1 MPQLGPGEVLLK
13 VNVASICGT
22 DVKVLHRTLQGQ
34 PAGEF
39 IMGHEYAGTVAA
51 LGPGVNEFQ
60 IGERVAVEVH
70 KGCDRCENCIKGW
83 YTSCLNYGDL
93 AKGHRAKGLTC
104 DGGFAEY
111 AVNHINTL
119 YRLPDNLTLEQACMV
134 TTAASPLW
142 AIDLMGGYVAGETVL
157 VLGPGPIGLIAVQLC
172 KALGAERVIL
182 SGTRDS
188 RLEIGKQYGADF
200 TINVRKENLADRVRE
215 ITQGKGADSVLEC
228 AGGPTSMQEA
238 LENVKRGGRIGVV
251 AWYTGPV
258 ADGYESRGSE
268 QRPHLRGTR
277 RGWNELRPLAS
288 SHERGQDR
296 GRPDHHSSLHAGSD
310 SRSVPDLRRA
320 DRQCVE
326 GDHPHLRPSLKNP
339 GSSILRR
346 RNRRT
351 VIGAD
356 SGLLTALALGAFA
369 WDHAPR
375 RTLVIGM
382 PVTPQNC
389 LTSASS
395 GAKDLGYFEEEGINV
410 DFAQFESSLQA
421 LRGGVA
427 GGLDILGASS
437 EPVITAISRGAKIR
451 SIFSYAHRLT
461 VVMAAQENI
470 RRPADLRG
478 KNLGIQEV
486 GAFREVMTRAVLH
499 SAGLTPQDVITFPC
513 ERRLIAALT
522 ANMIDRPSCT
532 STKRTWRG
540 QKEASLNSL
549 VRLGRSFQLL
559 LFGMISTS

>member
-1 MPQLGPGEVLLK
+1 MSAVVLHDADDMRVEERSVPELDAGEVLLR

-39 IMGHEYAGTVAA
+39 IMGHEYAGSVAA
-51 LGPGVNEFQ
+51 LGPGVNEFR

-119 YRLPDNLTLEQACMV
+119 YRLPNNLTFEQACMV

-188 RLEIGKQYGADF
+188 RLEIGKQHGADF
-200 TINVRKENLADRVRE
+200 AINVRKENLADRVRE

-258 ADGYESRGSE
+258 QMDMNLAVRSNVRIYAARGE
-268 QRPHLRGTR
+268 G
-277 RGWNELRPLAS
+277 GMNC
-288 SHERGQDR
+288 
-296 GRPDHHSSLHAGSD
+296 GRS
-310 SRSVPDLRRA
+310 
-320 DRQCVE
+320 
-326 GDHPHLRPSLKNP
+326 
-339 GSSILRR
+339 
-346 RNRRT
+346 
-351 VIGAD
+351 
-356 SGLLTALALGAFA
+356 LALMSAGKIAADPIITHHF
-369 WDHAPR
+369 
-375 RTLVIGM
+375 TLDQIH
-382 PVTPQNC
+382 
-389 LTSASS
+389 
-395 GAKDLGYFEEEGINV
+395 E
-410 DFAQFESSLQA
+410 
-421 LRGGVA
+421 
-427 GGLDILGASS
+427 
-437 EPVITAISRGAKIR
+437 
-451 SIFSYAHRLT
+451 
-461 VVMAAQENI
+461 
-470 RRPADLRG
+470 
-478 KNLGIQEV
+478 
-486 GAFREVMTRAVLH
+486 AFRTYVERIDNALKV
-499 SAGLTPQDVITFPC
+499 VIH
-513 ERRLIAALT
+513 
-522 ANMIDRPSCT
+522 M
-532 STKRTWRG
+532 
-540 QKEASLNSL
+540 
-549 VRLGRSFQLL
+549 
-559 LFGMISTS
+559 

>member
-1 MPQLGPGEVLLK
+1 MAIPTAMSAVVLHDADDMQVERRSVPEVGPGEVLLK
-13 VNVASICGT
+13 VEVASICGT

-119 YRLPDNLTLEQACMV
+119 YRLPDNLTFEQACMV

-188 RLEIGKQYGADF
+188 RLEIGKRLGADF
-200 TINVRKENLADRVRE
+200 TINVRKDNLTDRVRE
-215 ITQGKGADSVLEC
+215 ITHGKGADSVLEC

-258 ADGYESRGSE
+258 ELDMNLAVRSNVRIYAARGE
-268 QRPHLRGTR
+268 G
-277 RGWNELRPLAS
+277 GMNC
-288 SHERGQDR
+288 
-296 GRPDHHSSLHAGSD
+296 GRS
-310 SRSVPDLRRA
+310 
-320 DRQCVE
+320 
-326 GDHPHLRPSLKNP
+326 
-339 GSSILRR
+339 
-346 RNRRT
+346 
-351 VIGAD
+351 
-356 SGLLTALALGAFA
+356 LALMSAGKIAADPIITHHF
-369 WDHAPR
+369 
-375 RTLVIGM
+375 TLDQIH
-382 PVTPQNC
+382 
-389 LTSASS
+389 
-395 GAKDLGYFEEEGINV
+395 E
-410 DFAQFESSLQA
+410 
-421 LRGGVA
+421 
-427 GGLDILGASS
+427 
-437 EPVITAISRGAKIR
+437 
-451 SIFSYAHRLT
+451 
-461 VVMAAQENI
+461 
-470 RRPADLRG
+470 
-478 KNLGIQEV
+478 
-486 GAFREVMTRAVLH
+486 AFRTYVERIDNALKV
-499 SAGLTPQDVITFPC
+499 VIH
-513 ERRLIAALT
+513 I
-522 ANMIDRPSCT
+522 
-532 STKRTWRG
+532 
-540 QKEASLNSL
+540 
-549 VRLGRSFQLL
+549 
-559 LFGMISTS
+559 

>member
-1 MPQLGPGEVLLK
+1 MNAVVLHDAEDMRVEERSVPELGPGEVLLK

-51 LGPGVNEFQ
+51 LGPGVNEFE

-119 YRLPDNLTLEQACMV
+119 YRLPDNLTFEQACMV

-188 RLEIGKQYGADF
+188 RLEIGQQHGADF
-200 TINVRKENLADRVRE
+200 TINVRKENLADRVRD

-258 ADGYESRGSE
+258 QMDMNLAVRSNVRIYAARGE
-268 QRPHLRGTR
+268 G
-277 RGWNELRPLAS
+277 GMNC
-288 SHERGQDR
+288 
-296 GRPDHHSSLHAGSD
+296 GRS
-310 SRSVPDLRRA
+310 
-320 DRQCVE
+320 
-326 GDHPHLRPSLKNP
+326 
-339 GSSILRR
+339 
-346 RNRRT
+346 
-351 VIGAD
+351 
-356 SGLLTALALGAFA
+356 LALMSAGKIAADPIITHHF
-369 WDHAPR
+369 
-375 RTLVIGM
+375 TLDQIH
-382 PVTPQNC
+382 
-389 LTSASS
+389 
-395 GAKDLGYFEEEGINV
+395 E
-410 DFAQFESSLQA
+410 
-421 LRGGVA
+421 
-427 GGLDILGASS
+427 
-437 EPVITAISRGAKIR
+437 
-451 SIFSYAHRLT
+451 
-461 VVMAAQENI
+461 
-470 RRPADLRG
+470 
-478 KNLGIQEV
+478 
-486 GAFREVMTRAVLH
+486 AFRTYVERIDNALKV
-499 SAGLTPQDVITFPC
+499 VIH
-513 ERRLIAALT
+513 I
-522 ANMIDRPSCT
+522 
-532 STKRTWRG
+532 
-540 QKEASLNSL
+540 
-549 VRLGRSFQLL
+549 
-559 LFGMISTS
+559 